1 MSMYAIEL
9 ADGRRLENLTMN
21 GNMFVSQ
28 EEIAIDDLDAEALEE
43 VTITEYPEEG
53 GEIDTTIE
61 NAVCDGVLHW
71 PEGYLFNLREE
82 DPRDKA
88 LRELREDTE
97 TALNELLDFV
107 VGGDEE

>member
-1 MSMYAIEL
+1 MSVYAIKL

-28 EEIAIDDLDAEALEE
+28 EKIAIDDLDVESLEE
-43 VTITEYPEEG
+43 VTITEYPEGG
-53 GEIDTTIE
+53 GEVDTTIE

>member
-1 MSMYAIEL
+1 MSVYAIEL

-28 EEIAIDDLDAEALEE
+28 EKITIDDLDAEALEE
-43 VTITEYPEEG
+43 VTITEYPEGG
-53 GEIDTTIE
+53 GEIVTTIE

>member
-9 ADGRRLENLTMN
+9 ADGMRLENLTMN